1 MSNWRLQ
8 GLRFGIV
15 GLTSNFVLYLLYLLV
30 VWLGTDPKLAVTLL
44 YILGLS
50 MTFIFNKRWSFSHR
64 GNWRGAAVRYFSL
77 YGILYS
83 SNILVLM
90 FLVDHLYYPH
100 ALVQAGVVLV
110 FIPVVFLTQR
120 YWVFAKDPIVPS

>member
-8 GLRFGIV
+8 SLRFGIV

-64 GNWRGAAVRYFSL
+64 GNWRGTAVRYFSL

-120 YWVFAKDPIVPS
+120 YWVFAKDPIAPS

>member
-15 GLTSNFVLYLLYLLV
+15 GLISNAALYLLYLLLV
-30 VWLGTDPKLAVTLL
+30 KLGADPKLAVTSL
-44 YILGLS
+44 YVLGLS
-50 MTFIFNKRWSFSHR
+50 MTFLFNKRWSFSHR
-64 GNWRGAAVRYFSL
+64 GNWRGTAVRYFSL

-83 SNILVLM
+83 TNILILM
-90 FLVDHLYYPH
+90 FLVDHLFYPH

-110 FIPVVFLTQR
+110 FIPIVFLVQR
-120 YWVFAKDPIVPS
+120 YWVFAKDPVVPS